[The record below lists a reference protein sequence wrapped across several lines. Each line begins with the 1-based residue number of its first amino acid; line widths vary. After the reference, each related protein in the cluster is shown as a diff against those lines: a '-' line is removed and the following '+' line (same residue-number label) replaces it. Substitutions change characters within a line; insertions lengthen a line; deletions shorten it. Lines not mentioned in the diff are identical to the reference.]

1 MLSINTNS
9 AALSAQRNVAGSQSA
24 MAQSVQRLSS
34 GMRVNTAKDD
44 AAGLAIATRLEA
56 QSRGFSAAVRNA
68 NDGISLLQVSDSAM
82 SSISDNLQRMRE
94 LTVQASSGTYGTSDV
109 ANLQTEFKQLADEVN
124 LIAAGAKF
132 NGQTLLGAAAT
143 SVQVGADSGD
153 TRSIAITN
161 DITAAVSTT
170 AGTAGGVDM
179 TALGFYTATAAAVTT
194 ADADAALSAIDNA
207 FTDLNTARA
216 EIGSHMSKFDRIV
229 SDLSVKIENTEAAKG
244 RIMDADYAVETAK
257 LSRNQI
263 LQQAGTAM
271 LAQAN
276 SMPQS
281 VLSLLRG

>member
-68 NDGISLLQVSDSAM
+68 NDGISLLQVTDSAM
-82 SSISDNLQRMRE
+82 SSISDSLQRMRE
-94 LTVQASSGTYGTSDV
+94 LAVQASSGTNGTSDI

-124 LIAAGAKF
+124 LIASGAKF
-132 NGQTLLGAAAT
+132 NGVTLLGAAAT
-143 SVQVGADSGD
+143 TVQVGADSGD
-153 TRSIAITN
+153 TRSVAITN
-161 DITAAVSTT
+161 DITAAVSAT
-170 AGTAGGVDM
+170 AGTAGGVD
-179 TALGFYTATAAAVTT
+179 TTGLAFYTATAAAVTS

-216 EIGSHMSKFDRIV
+216 EVGSHMSKFDRIV
-229 SDLSVKIENTEAAKG
+229 SDLAVKIENTESAKG

-276 SMPQS
+276 AMPQS

>member
-1 MLSINTNS
+1 
-9 AALSAQRNVAGSQSA
+9 
-24 MAQSVQRLSS
+24 
-34 GMRVNTAKDD
+34 
-44 AAGLAIATRLEA
+44 LAIATRLEA